1 MGEAMGDRSNC
12 FGGIGS
18 GRRDFSVS
26 TSNPRNSSG
35 RPECDPWD
43 WVSGGHLLFRYCRV
57 QNLCERPQIRWMVC
71 HD

>member
-18 GRRDFSVS
+18 GKRDFSVS

-35 RPECDPWD
+35 RPECDPWAD
-43 WVSGGHLLFRYCRV
+43 WIG
-57 QNLCERPQIRWMVC
+57 
-71 HD
+71 